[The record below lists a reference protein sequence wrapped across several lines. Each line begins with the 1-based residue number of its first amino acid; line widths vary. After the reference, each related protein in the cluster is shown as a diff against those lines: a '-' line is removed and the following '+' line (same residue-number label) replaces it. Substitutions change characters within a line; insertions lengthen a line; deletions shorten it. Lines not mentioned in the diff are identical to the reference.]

1 MGATSVTLLLVAL
14 STLMGLGSCMDPNT
28 AYWEAFDVLKTCRT
42 GISQSPIDIKER
54 DTMAKTGSKIVFAGY
69 DTPIN
74 FVMKNDGTT
83 SKLSPADSSVTATI
97 TAPHLNGDTFRFAQL
112 HFHWGGDNKYGS
124 EHLLDGYQAPIEVHL
139 VHFNTKYGSTIE
151 EALAMEGV
159 SDNLAV
165 LGILFDIIPCSVVEL
180 NTLVSELANIKNP
193 QSKASISGLT
203 LERFLPTD
211 TDTFFSYSGS
221 LTTPKCQE
229 IVSWTVF
236 KDSSFIS
243 QTQLDEFRKLMY
255 PIGPLVNNY
264 RSTQALNGRNVS
276 MYTK

>member
-1 MGATSVTLLLVAL
+1 
-14 STLMGLGSCMDPNT
+14 
-28 AYWEAFDVLKTCRT
+28 
-42 GISQSPIDIKER
+42 
-54 DTMAKTGSKIVFAGY
+54 
-69 DTPIN
+69 
-74 FVMKNDGTT
+74 
-83 SKLSPADSSVTATI
+83 
-97 TAPHLNGDTFRFAQL
+97 
-112 HFHWGGDNKYGS
+112 
-124 EHLLDGYQAPIEVHL
+124 
-139 VHFNTKYGSTIE
+139 
-151 EALAMEGV
+151 MEGV

-236 KDSSFIS
+236 KVKKKPITFFSSF
-243 QTQLDEFRKLMY
+243 
-255 PIGPLVNNY
+255 N
-264 RSTQALNGRNVS
+264 LNIYMTSWKG
-276 MYTK
+276 